1 MVYNWDVNPPSF
13 TDSNV
18 KNLSKKADSD
28 LKLPILTIVFF
39 EVQGTSCRENS
50 QG

>member
-1 MVYNWDVNPPSF
+1 MVDNWDVNPPSF

-39 EVQGTSCRENS
+39 AVQGTSCRENS